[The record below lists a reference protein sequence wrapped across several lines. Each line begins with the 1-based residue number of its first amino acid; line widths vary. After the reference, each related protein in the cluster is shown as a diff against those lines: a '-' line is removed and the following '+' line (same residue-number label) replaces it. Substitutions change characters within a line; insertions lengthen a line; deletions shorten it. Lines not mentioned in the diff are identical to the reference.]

1 MPALLL
7 SAVLLLSAP
16 PAEATGGDGF
26 TPGPE
31 FQAWLGELV
40 REHLPHQYEKKDG
53 WGRTARTWD
62 GLKVELDGFKLE
74 TRRRW
79 KESNDGTWKRY
90 RIDLLHP
97 DQLEIRL
104 SDIRSLAGDQ
114 VALRLSAVADLHLTG
129 QIAQWEHGVQL
140 YSLSAEA
147 DARVEL
153 TADALIALKLD
164 PKQFPPDLLVQ
175 PKVEQADL
183 RLIAFKM
190 RRVGQAEGPLVRS
203 LSNSIQNVLEDKL
216 ADNRRKLTESINKQL
231 TKKQDKLR
239 FSPRAAIESEWKK
252 WLPAKLQ
259 PPSTN
264 DSKPKD
270 QPADR

>member
-7 SAVLLLSAP
+7 SAVLLLSAS
-16 PAEATGGDGF
+16 PAEATGADAGF

-79 KESNDGTWKRY
+79 KEANDGTWKRY
-90 RIDLLHP
+90 RIDLVHP

-104 SDIRSLAGDQ
+104 SNIRSLAGDQ

-153 TADALIALKLD
+153 TADAAIALKLD
-164 PKQFPPDLLVQ
+164 PTQFPPDLIVRPQ
-175 PKVEQADL
+175 VDRADL
-183 RLIAFKM
+183 QLLSFEM
-190 RRVGQAEGPLVRS
+190 RRIGHASGPLVRS
-203 LSNSIQNVLEDKL
+203 LSNSLEDVLKDKL
-216 ADNRRKLTESINKQL
+216 SENRRKLTESINKQL
-231 TKKQDKLR
+231 AKKQDKLR
-239 FSPRAAIESEWKK
+239 FSPRAAFESEWKK

-259 PPSTN
+259 PLSTAN
-264 DSKPKD
+264 SKPSE
-270 QPADR
+270 